1 MADQTPQNIGEA
13 FAAGR
18 VAGLALAALTISVVA
33 FIQLL
38 GAEKAIVGLVL
49 GTLAYRGASEA
60 SLQGRGLA
68 IAAIAVSLVYLL
80 VMITVVLFAGED
92 LLNAIEA
99 LDKAS

>member
-1 MADQTPQNIGEA
+1 
-13 FAAGR
+13 
-18 VAGLALAALTISVVA
+18 LTISVVA

-60 SLQGRGLA
+60 SPQGRRLA

-92 LLNAIEA
+92 LLNAIKA

>member
-1 MADQTPQNIGEA
+1 MADQTSQNFNAA

-18 VAGLALAALTISVVA
+18 VAGLAVAALTISIVA
-33 FIQLL
+33 FVQLL

-49 GTLAYRGASEA
+49 GTLAYRGASDA
-60 SLQGRGLA
+60 SPQGRRLA

-92 LLNAIEA
+92 LLDALKA
-99 LDKAS
+99 LDQAS